1 MPPQMEIHRGR
12 TQARTTAWT
21 WEGHVTPDGDPS
33 GPRPSTGVPCG
44 LGVGDFPPLGTQQAG
59 AEVPSEGGGGSP
71 PQPEVPLPLGTG
83 ATQGG
88 AKASPKKG
96 RKATPKKGKKAPGGP
111 KRKRKRQGSRA
122 QAKGKEAESGQL
134 LCASYNAD
142 RLTKASWG
150 DLCVE
155 LEAKGILVCAIQD
168 HKLASVAGWDQSTYK
183 MWFEPCYEGP
193 NGGPAGGVG
202 WAVRVGKERCA
213 SVAHLPGSGPFVK
226 WITLSV
232 ENTGVGKST
241 FDLAS
246 MYVPPPGGHGEEPCG
261 YPR

>member
-1 MPPQMEIHRGR
+1 MY
-12 TQARTTAWT
+12 
-21 WEGHVTPDGDPS
+21 S
-33 GPRPSTGVPCG
+33 LSLPCG
-44 LGVGDFPPLGTQQAG
+44 LGVGDFPLLDVGHT
-59 AEVPSEGGGGSP
+59 EGGGPSGSGGGGP
-71 PQPEVPLPLGTG
+71 SRSEVPLDAGRSLG
-83 ATQGG
+83 QGKG
-88 AKASPKKG
+88 SPKRGDRPSPKQG
-96 RKATPKKGKKAPGGP
+96 KKGGKAPGKP
-111 KRKRKRQGSRA
+111 RRKPRKQGNRA

-142 RLTKASWG
+142 RLTKASWL

-155 LEAKGILVCAIQD
+155 LEARGVLVCAIQD

-202 WAVRVGKERCA
+202 WAVRAGKERCA

-226 WITLSV
+226 WSTLSV

-246 MYVPPPGGHGEEPCG
+246 MYAPPPGGHGEEPCG